1 MKTFRFYQDVKVE
14 RTYREYYNIQA
25 ESLED
30 ARAKAEQ
37 AANLRDCEDAE
48 FDEGEDLFSTI
59 DDMYEYQNP
68 NIVGIYDSEGEEI

>member
-14 RTYREYYNIQA
+14 RIYREYYNIQA